1 MRSAPIYAAGY
12 TRRVVGRATCAEAYY
27 KRGLPALFV
36 SMSVVQAT
44 SRVLYLAQLSS
55 ETSNTELHQSLSAL
69 HDIFIFENPQYP
81 VFIAYEE
88 EDTPYLT
95 RTLKKRLKGALHATE
110 IEYDIPHTHIEG
122 PKICFVSIQDF
133 RRVPWPFSMYQ
144 GDYSEDNPYY
154 SRICYRYM
162 CRFWTYG
169 VFKQPFMDNVTSY
182 LRLDTDTTLI
192 KMGVN
197 PFEQLERERLG
208 YLTSVV
214 YKESAR
220 QTEGMWETFLRFA
233 KRENIHPRGLVR
245 LSNNYVDSHSAEE
258 ISSMSVEDA
267 ITVLYARGYNL
278 DYIYNNWET
287 SRTDIWK
294 SSVYERLA
302 RFIDKSGG
310 IIMRRW
316 GDAPIRTLSLHLLQG
331 EFSTIANLTDVVF
344 KQYRDLTIFHKAYHQ
359 T

>member
-1 MRSAPIYAAGY
+1 MRSAQIYAAGY
-12 TRRVVGRATCAEAYY
+12 TRRVVGRTTCAETYY

-44 SRVLYLAQLSS
+44 SIVLYLAQLSS

-95 RTLKKRLKGALHATE
+95 RTLKKILKRALHATE
-110 IEYDIPHTHIEG
+110 IQYDIPHTHIEG
-122 PKICFVSIQDF
+122 PKICFVSIPDF
-133 RRVPWPFSMYQ
+133 RHVQWPFSMYKD
-144 GDYSEDNPYY
+144 DYREDNPYY
-154 SRICYRYM
+154 ARIGFRHM
-162 CRFWTYG
+162 CRFWAHG
-169 VFKQPFMDNVTSY
+169 VFRQPFMHNVTSY
-182 LRLDTDTTLI
+182 LRLDTDTILV
-192 KMGVN
+192 KMN
-197 PFEQLERERLG
+197 KTPFKLLESERLG

-214 YKESAR
+214 YREEERYTA
-220 QTEGMWETFLRFA
+220 GLWETFLRFA

-267 ITVLYARGYNL
+267 ITVLYSRGYNL

-294 SSVYERLA
+294 SSVYKRLA